1 MFNNMFKIYISIISF
16 LVLMLS
22 IYSSTIMS
30 IEYFDNNKKQNYN
43 NVEFQD
49 PFGGMRGEFN
59 PQIRKSELEL
69 EKKQME
75 MHTKKEIESIELQLE
90 NIKNNDYELLGKQ
103 LEIQKK
109 NLEDNL
115 NIDLMRMDL
124 EILRSNVD

>member
-1 MFNNMFKIYISIISF
+1 
-16 LVLMLS
+16 MLS

-90 NIKNNDYELLGKQ
+90 NIKNNNYELLEKQ

>member
-30 IEYFDNNKKQNYN
+30 IEYFDNIKKQNYN

-90 NIKNNDYELLGKQ
+90 NIKNNNYELLEKQ